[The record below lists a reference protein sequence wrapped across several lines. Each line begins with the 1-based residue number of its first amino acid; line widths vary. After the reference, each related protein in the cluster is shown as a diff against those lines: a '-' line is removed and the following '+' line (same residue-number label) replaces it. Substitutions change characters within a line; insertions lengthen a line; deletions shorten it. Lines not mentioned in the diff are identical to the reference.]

1 MRPTPFSIA
10 RALAQNTQYLATPI
24 ADDGKGVT
32 LYRYVDGVFS
42 SDGLSYARSE
52 AFDLFGASVSL
63 NCIDAALKLL
73 PEIAAVRSE
82 EVNKDARELVNVKN
96 GMLRWSTGELFPH
109 DPKSRSI
116 NQIHVPWDPNAKSEK
131 LDEFLNAVVPPDAL
145 QTIEE
150 FIGYLLI
157 PDASLAK
164 CLVLVGDGGNG
175 KSAFLTLVESL
186 LGVENVSNLP
196 IYALVEERFSAALL
210 FGKLANIYDSL
221 ESRGLKHA
229 GRFERIVAGDPIRAE
244 RKFLS
249 PFTFRPYAKHIFTT
263 NEMPREVGLSR
274 AFLDRLILVEFKNR
288 FRGTSAE
295 VLDYGRVLAE
305 TPGVLPALLVRAVNG
320 LRRLKA
326 RGAFEIPKSS
336 LGALEEYRRECKS
349 GLDFVHEH
357 CEHDEAGWIAKA
369 SLYETYK
376 RWCELEG
383 RKTQSAREFN
393 RVVQQTLGVKEVRR
407 EGIRAWEGIR
417 WKDNG
422 EPPSAGID
430 GEVSVAAR

>member
-10 RALAQNTQYLATPI
+10 RALAQNTQYVATPI
-24 ADDGKGVT
+24 GDDGRGVT

-63 NCIDAALKLL
+63 NRIDAALKLL
-73 PEIAAVRSE
+73 PEIAAVPSE
-82 EVNKDARELVNVKN
+82 EVNKDACELINVGN
-96 GMLRWSTGELFPH
+96 GMLRWSTGELFSH
-109 DPKSRSI
+109 DPKYRSI
-116 NQIHVPWDPNAKSEK
+116 NRIPVLWDPNAKSEK
-131 LDEFLNAVVPPDAL
+131 LDEFLNAVIPPDAL

-150 FIGYLLI
+150 FIGYSLI
-157 PDASLAK
+157 PDVSLAK

-175 KSAFLTLVESL
+175 KSTFLTLVEAL
-186 LGVENVSNLP
+186 LGRENVSNLP
-196 IYALVEERFSAALL
+196 IYAIIDERFSSSLL

-221 ESRGLKHA
+221 ESRGLKNA

-244 RKFLS
+244 RKYFS

-263 NEMPREVGLSR
+263 NEMPREVRLSR
-274 AFLDRLILVEFKNR
+274 VFLDRLILVEFENR
-288 FRGTSAE
+288 FRGTAAE

-305 TPGVLPALLVRAVNG
+305 TPGVLPALLVRAVRG
-320 LRRLKA
+320 LQRLKA

-336 LGALEEYRRECKS
+336 LDALDNYQRECDS
-349 GLDFVHEH
+349 GIDFVREY
-357 CEHDEAGWIAKA
+357 CERAEAGRIAKA

-376 RWCELEG
+376 RWCEAEG

-393 RVVQQTLGVKEVRR
+393 RVVQQALGVKEVRR
-407 EGIRAWEGIR
+407 DGIRVWAGVR
-417 WKDNG
+417 WKGDG
-422 EPPSAGID
+422 EPPRAGID
-430 GEVSVAAR
+430 GGVSVAAS